1 MQRAIALLLC
11 LAPALCQAEC
21 PDWPADRARA
31 ETHALRQQLEDW
43 NDAYHRGGIA
53 LVDDEVY
60 DQASQR
66 LQQWQLCFPGNT
78 ATTPDPLAN
87 AGGNVLHPIVQ
98 TGLAKLADRQA
109 VAAWMTPRADLWIQP
124 KVDGV
129 AVTLHYR
136 DGNLVTAVSR
146 GDGLRG
152 QDWTQRAAEL
162 PAIPFRISE
171 PGEVVLQG
179 ELYWRL
185 DNHVQAIAGGAGA
198 RGRVAG
204 AMARGSLDPSEAM
217 QIGLFVW
224 DWPNGPEGMQARLD
238 GLAAM
243 GFADS
248 AELTH
253 PLTTPEQAEQWRER
267 WYRQALPFA
276 SDGVVL
282 RQGQRPAAAR
292 WQAEPPN
299 WAAAWKYPLRTALA
313 TVHSVEFNIG
323 RSGRITPVLRLDPVQ
338 VDDRRIARVSLGSLK
353 RWRAEDI
360 RPGDQITIAL
370 AGLTIPRFEGVAWR
384 AQQRPAVDAPDPA
397 AYHAHSCWTP
407 APGCDQQFLARLTWL
422 SGKQGL
428 GLPDMGAGTWKR
440 LIEAGELDHLLS
452 WMALDADR
460 LQRIPGIGA
469 RKAERLIASFQQA
482 RERPMDVWLRAIGLP
497 ARLSK
502 NSELDWQTLAARSQ
516 EQWLA
521 EPGIG
526 PARAKQFH
534 AFFANPDVQAL
545 QQTLRAAGVA
555 GF

>member
-1 MQRAIALLLC
+1 MQRAIVLLISLVS
-11 LAPALCQAEC
+11 ALCQAEC
-21 PDWPADRARA
+21 PDWTADRARA
-31 ETHALRQQLEDW
+31 ESQALQQQLADW
-43 NDAYHRGGIA
+43 NDAYHRRGIA

-66 LQQWQLCFPGNT
+66 LKDWQHCFPGSA

-87 AGGNVLHPIVQ
+87 AGGNVPHPIAQ
-98 TGLAKLADRQA
+98 TGLAKLADRRA
-109 VAAWMTPRADLWIQP
+109 VAAWMKPRADLWIQP

-136 DGNLVTAVSR
+136 NGKLVTVVSR
-146 GDGLRG
+146 GDGSSG
-152 QDWTQRAAEL
+152 QDWTRRAAEL
-162 PAIPFRISE
+162 PAIPARINR

-204 AMARGSLDPSEAM
+204 AMARGSLDPSEAT

-224 DWPNGPEGMQARLD
+224 DWPNGPEGMKTRLD

-253 PLTTPEQAEQWRER
+253 SLTTLEQAEQWRER
-267 WYRQALPFA
+267 WYRHTLPFA
-276 SDGVVL
+276 TDGVVL
-282 RQGQRPAAAR
+282 RQGQRPAATR
-292 WQAEPPN
+292 WQAEPPS
-299 WAAAWKYPLRTALA
+299 WAVAWKYPLRTALA
-313 TVHSVEFNIG
+313 TVRSVEFNIG

-360 RPGDQITIAL
+360 RPGDQITITL

-384 AQQRPAVDAPDPA
+384 TQQRSGVNAPDPA

-428 GLPDMGAGTWKR
+428 GLPDLGAGTWER
-440 LIEAGELDHLLS
+440 LIKAGELDHLLG
-452 WMALDADR
+452 WLELDAAR
-460 LQRIPGIGA
+460 LQGVPGIGA

-482 RERPMDVWLRAIGLP
+482 RERPMDVWLRAIGVP
-497 ARLSK
+497 ANLSIAPGM
-502 NSELDWQTLAARSQ
+502 DWQTLATRSPD
-516 EQWLA
+516 QWLA

-526 PARAKQFH
+526 PARARQLH

-545 QQTLRAAGVA
+545 QQTLGAAGVA